1 MGGEERELVQEAFD
15 TNWIA
20 PAGPHINNFEQQLSR
35 VSQSFNV
42 VALSSGTSAIHLAL
56 ILLGVQKDDNVICS
70 SFTFSASANPI
81 KYLGANPI
89 FIDSEQNSWNMC
101 PDLLSKAIQDGIKNN
116 KKPKAIVLVHLYGM
130 PARIDELIAIANKFE
145 VPIIEDA
152 AEALGSK
159 YKNQPLGTF
168 ADFGIYSFNG
178 NKIIT
183 TSGGGALLCNDKKQI
198 EKAKFLAT
206 QARDNAHHYEHS
218 EVGYNYRMSNVCAA
232 IGLGQLRVLS
242 KRVIRKREIFNFYKD
257 ELSGIEEITFL
268 EEPEGSF
275 SNYWLTTILLDE
287 RGAIDREQLRLHLER
302 DNIESR
308 PLWKPMHLQP
318 IFQNCRSYVNGVSE
332 GFFNRGLCLPSGTNM
347 SDADLKRIVRQVK
360 KLYEA

>member
-1 MGGEERELVQEAFD
+1 M
-15 TNWIA
+15 
-20 PAGPHINNFEQQLSR
+20 
-35 VSQSFNV
+35 
-42 VALSSGTSAIHLAL
+42 
-56 ILLGVQKDDNVICS
+56 
-70 SFTFSASANPI
+70 
-81 KYLGANPI
+81 
-89 FIDSEQNSWNMC
+89 
-101 PDLLSKAIQDGIKNN
+101 
-116 KKPKAIVLVHLYGM
+116 
-130 PARIDELIAIANKFE
+130 
-145 VPIIEDA
+145 
-152 AEALGSK
+152 
-159 YKNQPLGTF
+159 
-168 ADFGIYSFNG
+168 
-178 NKIIT
+178 
-183 TSGGGALLCNDKKQI
+183 LCNDKKQI

-257 ELSGIEEITFL
+257 EFSGIEEITFL

-347 SDADLKRIVRQVK
+347 SDADLKRVVRQVK